1 VAIELL
7 DAVEGIEVVARS
19 SVYETEPIGEVSSQ
33 PDFYNAVVQVETAL
47 EPHIL
52 LAACK
57 RIEREL
63 GRKPGG
69 VRHGPRPIDLDLLL
83 VGEVTLADEE
93 LTLPH
98 PELAGRRFVLTPL
111 AELAPDLTLPDGS
124 SLDQALGALGSSQRV
139 QRVAAR
145 S

>member
-1 VAIELL
+1 
-7 DAVEGIEVVARS
+7 VEGIEVVARS

-33 PDFYNAVVQVETAL
+33 PDFYNAVVQVETAF
-47 EPHIL
+47 EPQTL
-52 LAACK
+52 LATCK
-57 RIEREL
+57 RVEREL

-69 VRHGPRPIDLDLLL
+69 VRHGPRPIDVDLLL
-83 VGEVTLADEE
+83 VGEVTLAGEE

-98 PELAGRRFVLTPL
+98 PELSSRRFVLTPL
-111 AELAPDLTLPDGS
+111 AELAPDLTLPDGR
-124 SLDQALGALGSSQRV
+124 SLDQALAALGSSQRV